1 MSRRIALSEPVM
13 AGNEWKYIKECI
25 DTGWVSSAG
34 KFVDSFAEK
43 FAEYVSV
50 SHAVPVVN
58 GTAALHISLIAL
70 GLGPDEEVLVPTLT
84 FAATAN
90 AVVYCNAQPVF
101 MDVAE
106 DTLGLDIQK
115 VEDFLTKECS
125 WVKGCLVNKSTNCK
139 VRGIIPVHLYGH
151 PVDMDPIIY
160 LADKYNL
167 FIVEDAAEALGS
179 RYRGKSA
186 GTLGSTGAFSF
197 NGNKLIT
204 TGGGGM
210 VATEDAELAERVKY
224 LTTQAKA
231 PGPVYYHTDIGYNY
245 RLNNIQAAMGL
256 AQLEKIHEFIA
267 RRRAITQYYQEQ
279 LADVEGITVGS
290 EMKWAWSNCWLSWI
304 LVEADYGTSKDE
316 LLRDFNGKGIAARA
330 FFIPLHTLPPYRQ
343 YQSYKM
349 SGAMTLYD
357 KGINLPSHTTLSEED
372 LDVVVNTVRTHL
384 EIKWRRLA

>member
-316 LLRDFNGKGIAARA
+316 LLRDFNGKGIGARVFYTAA
-330 FFIPLHTLPPYRQ
+330 HT
-343 YQSYKM
+343 
-349 SGAMTLYD
+349 AT
-357 KGINLPSHTTLSEED
+357 I
-372 LDVVVNTVRTHL
+372 
-384 EIKWRRLA
+384 